1 MDNSEFRNLV
11 KRTRITQI
19 KYFAT
24 RSNVIKKKSIGL
36 ERLVDQE
43 LGIIQKEIKD
53 QFKLF

>member
-24 RSNVIKKKSIGL
+24 RSNVIKKKSRGL
-36 ERLVDQE
+36 EQLVDQE
-43 LGIIQKEIKD
+43 LGIIPKEIKD